1 MGESIGR
8 LAGFLE
14 ENDARMGIE
23 ARVMDICS
31 EVGEVAKEVLA
42 ATGYGR
48 RPFRTADAQGLAGEV
63 GDLLYSVNAL
73 ALELGIDP
81 DAALAAALDKYQT
94 RLARGTMGSAE
105 GGS

>member
-1 MGESIGR
+1 
-8 LAGFLE
+8 
-14 ENDARMGIE
+14 
-23 ARVMDICS
+23 
-31 EVGEVAKEVLA
+31 
-42 ATGYGR
+42 
-48 RPFRTADAQGLAGEV
+48 
-63 GDLLYSVNAL
+63 LLYSVNAL